1 MMPRE
6 KQIEEMAEA
15 IFQNCNC
22 GLFFSEAEKIARFV
36 IEEQGYRKQSEP
48 ISCSHEKGGEWIS
61 VDERLPKQRKLVLC
75 IWTLENGCLNNY
87 GFARYQGEN
96 VWYVSNEGIHK
107 VTHWMPL
114 PEPPKM
120 KRGEQE

>member
-1 MMPRE
+1 MTRE

-96 VWYVSNEGIHK
+96 VWHVSNEGIHK
-107 VTHWMPL
+107 VTYWMPL
-114 PEPPKM
+114 PEAPKT
-120 KRGEQE
+120 KEGVE